1 MKPVT
6 TIPGEAGSTS
16 AIGTWMERA
25 CSLMRVKYSLGH
37 LKKWNY

>member
-6 TIPGEAGSTS
+6 TIPGETGSTFT
-16 AIGTWMERA
+16 IGTWMERA
-25 CSLMRVKYSLGH
+25 FSFIRVKYSLGH